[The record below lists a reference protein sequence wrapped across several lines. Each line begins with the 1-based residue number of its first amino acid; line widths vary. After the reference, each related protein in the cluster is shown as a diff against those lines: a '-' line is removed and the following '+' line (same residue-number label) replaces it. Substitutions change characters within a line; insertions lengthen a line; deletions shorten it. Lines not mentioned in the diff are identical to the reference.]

1 MIKEGVVKKDKTPCP
16 VTGRLCYCS
25 QTENECEL
33 PANKSASVKDIGA
46 LISEEEY
53 NKEDK

>member
-1 MIKEGVVKKDKTPCP
+1 MIKEGVVTREKTPCP
-16 VTGRLCYCS
+16 VTGRLCACA

-33 PANKSASVKDIGA
+33 PTNKSASVKDIGA
-46 LISEEEY
+46 LISEED